1 MLLSITPHHHYNY
14 NLLQHFNPKSSP
26 STAAHCSIRTV
37 SISNNNNN
45 GERDDVVTVSSAAAV
60 AAAIRKASSSSPVEF
75 VERIEEEKMDKL
87 PSCDFQTLCVEQLD
101 LFRRIVHP
109 DANLSV

>member
-1 MLLSITPHHHYNY
+1 MLLSITPHHHY

-26 STAAHCSIRTV
+26 STVVHCSIRTV
-37 SISNNNNN
+37 SISNNNN

-60 AAAIRKASSSSPVEF
+60 AAAIRKASSSSLVEF
-75 VERIEEEKMDKL
+75 VERIEDEKMDKL